1 MKTYTKTHTN
11 KKAADTHLAAIK
23 KRGGTAKAVP
33 TATGTKIEYYFP
45 EKTATKKPAAKKSKA
60 KTKVA
65 KKQKRYDVI
74 SPDGFTIRMGVPEF
88 KSIKERNAYFRMWK
102 RRFKAQGYYSSVPY
116 GRIPLEDL
124 ADYCQWI
131 EV

>member
-1 MKTYTKTHTN
+1 MKTYTKTHSN
-11 KKAADTHLAAIK
+11 KKAADAHLAAIK

-33 TATGTKIEYYFP
+33 TANGTKIEYSFP

-65 KKQKRYDVI
+65 KEQKRYDVI

-88 KSIKERNAYFRMWK
+88 KTEEAREKYFEMWK
-102 RRFKAQGYYSSVPY
+102 NRYVQQGYYSSNM
-116 GRIPLEDL
+116 GRIPLNEL
-124 ADYCQWI
+124 RSRCSWI
-131 EV
+131 EL